1 MNVMASAAANLNASW
16 YMYLDG
22 DEHLTFPSLDTSLQN
37 WLDGFP
43 AETERISLNWLQYG
57 SSHHEEL
64 PPNTL
69 FAESYVYRDQGVDPR
84 IKCMVKILPGK
95 NWKVPNH
102 PHSFVY
108 DGADVKKSFFN
119 ALRVPGLLLESDFAD
134 TKTAAD
140 LMSSDGTIIGPVL
153 AHMYY
158 QSRFNCLRRKA
169 LRRRDDGAGFRI
181 DLNSNSSLSAF
192 DSLCNHV
199 NDNSVLDKDTYGK
212 YAPRIRTALV
222 FKDE

>member
-1 MNVMASAAANLNASW
+1 MASAAANLNASW

-22 DEHLTFPSLDTSLQN
+22 DEHLTFPSLDTSLQM

-95 NWKVPNH
+95 IWKLPNH
-102 PHSFVY
+102 PHSLVY
-108 DGADVKKSFFN
+108 DGVDEKKSFYN
-119 ALRVPGLLLESDFAD
+119 ALGVPGILTWGEFRD

-169 LRRRDDGAGFRI
+169 LRRRDDGVGYRI
-181 DLNSNSSLSAF
+181 NLDSNSSLSAF
-192 DSLCNHV
+192 DSMCNHA
-199 NDNSVLDKDTYGK
+199 NANQVLDKDTYGK
-212 YAPRIRTALV
+212 YAPRIRAALV